1 MIGIPKYMTWS
12 TSYLAA
18 LAGPDETPVFMP
30 QPRGFAGQT
39 VRQAVR
45 LRRGGTSVRLGLSN
59 EFGDEP
65 LLLEGV
71 AVSGVPVPHQGEMQ
85 WEIPPGATALSDPV
99 AMSVQAGDELVVD
112 CFVYGTAGPSAFLPA
127 VQRTGEVAPGNQVG
141 NWAAGRRPD
150 GAESFTSGYWITRV
164 LTDAPSAGPV
174 IVALGDSITRGD
186 GSTADR
192 DQRYPDHLQRRL
204 SADGGLAGAVV
215 LNAGIS
221 GNRVLQAGFGPSM
234 VDRFARD
241 VLGVPEAT
249 HVIIMGGLNDLG
261 GPAVFGGT
269 RPTAEELTAG
279 LLSLAS
285 RAAALGIQPVLG
297 TITPLLTS
305 SYESFRADGNEEIR
319 QAVNQALRGQRD
331 WPVADFAASVAD
343 QGHPGGLAAAF
354 DSGDGIHLNDDGARA
369 LAGAPDLAV
378 FA

>member
-1 MIGIPKYMTWS
+1 MTWS

-18 LAGPDETPVFMP
+18 LADPGETPVFMP
-30 QPRGFAGQT
+30 RPRGVAGQT

-45 LRRGGTSVRLGLSN
+45 LRRGGTSVRLVLSN
-59 EFGDEP
+59 EFGHEP
-65 LLLEGV
+65 LVIDEV
-71 AVSGVPVPHQGEMQ
+71 AVDGGGPVLHRDGGT
-85 WEIPPGATALSDPV
+85 WEISPGATALSDPV
-99 AMSVQAGDELVVD
+99 PMSVRAGDELVVE
-112 CFVYGTAGPSAFLPA
+112 CFVSCAAGPSAYLPA

-141 NWAAGRRPD
+141 NWTGGRRVD

-164 LTDAPSAGPV
+164 LTDAPSPGLV

-186 GSTADR
+186 GSTVDR

-204 SADGGLAGAVV
+204 SAAGGLAGAIV

-221 GNRVLQAGFGPSM
+221 GNRVLQAGFGPAM

-261 GPAVFGGT
+261 GPAVFGGI

-279 LLSLAS
+279 LRSLAS
-285 RAAALGIQPVLG
+285 RAADHGIQPVLG

-343 QGHPGGLAAAF
+343 RGDPGRLAAAF
-354 DSGDGIHLNDDGARA
+354 DCGDGIHLNDDGARA
-369 LAGAPDLAV
+369 LAGALDLTV